1 MARQTSWLATSR
13 QEDLQTVDLSQ
24 ESAEL
29 LRTEAAGYVAAALAN
44 IRHEFPAAM
53 QHTMTA
59 PGDFPY
65 RPRARTPVFYGSF
78 DWHSSVQMHWAL
90 LRLLRTVP
98 GAVPGAEI
106 RSALGA
112 QFTPVALA
120 AEAEFVGS
128 ADAQAERPQ
137 GWGWA
142 LALIHEAR
150 SWDNPDARKW
160 AEAMAPLAEALAAGF
175 LRWLPGQSYPVRYG
189 TEQGSAFGLSLAWPF
204 AEARARAGDP
214 ALRDA
219 IAARALAWFSAD
231 SMYPADWE
239 PSGDDCVS
247 PALTEA
253 ELMARVMPPAE
264 FADWLAMFLP
274 GLEWGRPATLFTPAA
289 AGDPAGDQ
297 EQGSRLHGLNATRAW
312 CWRQIAGA
320 LPPGDPRAEPA
331 VAAAR
336 QHAKAVLPYVV
347 GGDYQLE
354 HWLAGYAVL
363 MLS

>member
-1 MARQTSWLATSR
+1 
-13 QEDLQTVDLSQ
+13 LQTVDLTQ

-29 LRTEAAGYVAAALAN
+29 LRSEAAGYAAAALAN

-53 QHTMTA
+53 RHTMTA

-78 DWHSSVQMHWAL
+78 DWHSSVQMHWTL
-90 LRLLRTVP
+90 LRLLRIMP
-98 GAVPGAEI
+98 GAVPATEI

-120 AEAEFVGS
+120 AEAEFVAS
-128 ADAQAERPQ
+128 ADARAERPQ

-142 LALIHEAR
+142 LALVHETQ
-150 SWDNPDARKW
+150 SWDIPDARKW
-160 AEAMAPLAEALAAGF
+160 AEAMGPLAGALSFAF
-175 LRWLPGQSYPVRYG
+175 LGWLAGQSYPVRYG

-219 IAARALAWFSAD
+219 IADRALAWFSTD
-231 SMYPADWE
+231 TMYPADWE

-253 ELMARVMPPAE
+253 ELMARVLPRPE
-264 FADWLAMFLP
+264 FADWLTMFLP
-274 GLEWGRPATLFTPAA
+274 GLEWGRPSTLFTPAV
-289 AGDPAGDQ
+289 AGDPRGAEERGEGE
-297 EQGSRLHGLNATRAW
+297 EQGVRLHGLNATRAW
-312 CWRQIAGA
+312 CWRQIAAA

-331 VAAAR
+331 GAAAR
-336 QHAKAVLPYVV
+336 QHAKAVLPYVL
-347 GGDYQLE
+347 GGDYRLE

>member
-1 MARQTSWLATSR
+1 M
-13 QEDLQTVDLSQ
+13 DLTQ

-29 LRTEAAGYVAAALAN
+29 LRTEAAGYAAAALAN

-78 DWHSSVQMHWAL
+78 DWHSSVQMHWTL
-90 LRLLRTVP
+90 LRLLRTMP
-98 GAVPGAEI
+98 DAVPGTEI
-106 RSALGA
+106 RSTLGA
-112 QFTPVALA
+112 QFTPVAMA
-120 AEAEFVGS
+120 AEAEFARS
-128 ADAQAERPQ
+128 ADARAERPQ

-142 LALIHEAR
+142 LALVHETQT
-150 SWDNPDARKW
+150 WDSPDARKW
-160 AEAMAPLAEALAAGF
+160 AEAMAPLAEALAGAF
-175 LRWLPGQSYPVRYG
+175 LSWLPGQSYPVRYG

-219 IAARALAWFSAD
+219 IVARALAWFSAD
-231 SMYPADWE
+231 TMYPGDWE

-253 ELMARVMPPAE
+253 ELMARVLPPHE
-264 FADWLAMFLP
+264 FADWLSIFLP
-274 GLEWGRPATLFTPAA
+274 GLEWGRPGTLFTPAA
-289 AGDPAGDQ
+289 GGDPAVDQ
-297 EQGSRLHGLNATRAW
+297 EQGQEPGGRVHGLNATRSW
-312 CWRQIAGA
+312 CWRQIARA
-320 LPPGDPRAEPA
+320 LPAGDPRIEPA
-331 VAAAR
+331 QAAAR
-336 QHAKAVLPYVV
+336 QHAKAVLPYVL
-347 GGDYQLE
+347 GGEYQLE

>member
-1 MARQTSWLATSR
+1 VARQTSP
-13 QEDLQTVDLSQ
+13 QEALQTVDLSQ

-29 LRTEAAGYVAAALAN
+29 LSAEAAGYAAAALAN

-65 RPRARTPVFYGSF
+65 RPRARAPVFYGSV
-78 DWHSSVQMHWAL
+78 DWHSSVQMHWTL
-90 LRLLRTVP
+90 LLLLRTVP
-98 GAVPGAEI
+98 GAVPGTEI

-120 AEAEFVGS
+120 AEAEFAGS
-128 ADAQAERPQ
+128 AAARAERPQ

-142 LALIHEAR
+142 LALVHETQT
-150 SWDNPDARKW
+150 WDNPDARKW
-160 AEAMAPLAEALAAGF
+160 AQAMAPLAEALVRGF
-175 LRWLPGQSYPVRYG
+175 LGWLPGQSYPVRYG

-253 ELMARVMPPAE
+253 ELMARVLPPAE
-264 FADWLAMFLP
+264 YADWLAIFLP
-274 GLEWGRPATLFTPAA
+274 GLEWGRPATLFTPAV
-289 AGDPAGDQ
+289 AGHPADEDEDQ

-312 CWRQIAGA
+312 CWRQIARS
-320 LPPGDPRAEPA
+320 LPAGDARAEPA
-331 VAAAR
+331 AAAAR
-336 QHAKAVLPYVV
+336 QHIKAVLPYVL
-347 GGDYQLE
+347 GGGYQLE

-363 MLS
+363 MLSS

>member
-1 MARQTSWLATSR
+1 M
-13 QEDLQTVDLSQ
+13 DLSQ

-29 LRTEAAGYVAAALAN
+29 LRTEAPGYAAAALAN

-78 DWHSSVQMHWAL
+78 DWHSSVQMHWTL

-120 AEAEFVGS
+120 AEAEFARS
-128 ADAQAERPQ
+128 TDARAERPQ

-142 LALIHEAR
+142 LALVHEMQT
-150 SWDNPDARKW
+150 WDNPDARKW
-160 AEAMAPLAEALAAGF
+160 AEAMAPLAEALARGF
-175 LRWLPGQSYPVRYG
+175 LGWLPGQSYPVRYG

-204 AEARARAGDP
+204 AEARAAGDP
-214 ALRDA
+214 ALRDM

-231 SMYPADWE
+231 TMYPADWE

-253 ELMARVMPPAE
+253 ELMARVLPQAE

-274 GLEWGRPATLFTPAA
+274 GLEWGRPATLFTPAG
-289 AGDPAGDQ
+289 AGVPGVPGGDQEGDQ

-320 LPPGDPRAEPA
+320 LPAGDPRAEPA

-336 QHAKAVLPYVV
+336 QHIKAVLPYVV

-363 MLS
+363 MLG

>member
-1 MARQTSWLATSR
+1 V
-13 QEDLQTVDLSQ
+13 ELSQ
-24 ESAEL
+24 EWAEL
-29 LRTEAAGYVAAALAN
+29 LHTEAPGYAAAALAN

-78 DWHSSVQMHWAL
+78 DWHSSVQMHWTL
-90 LRLLRTVP
+90 LRLLRTLP
-98 GAVPGAEI
+98 GAVPVTEI

-120 AEAEFVGS
+120 AEAEFAGS
-128 ADAQAERPQ
+128 ADARAERPQ

-142 LALIHEAR
+142 LALVHETVT
-150 SWDNPDARKW
+150 WDNPDARKW
-160 AEAMAPLAEALAAGF
+160 ADAMTPLAGALASGF
-175 LRWLPGQSYPVRYG
+175 LDWLPRQSYPVRYG

-231 SMYPADWE
+231 SMYPGDWE

-253 ELMARVMPPAE
+253 ELMGRVLPPAE
-264 FADWLAMFLP
+264 FADWLGMFLP
-274 GLEWGRPATLFTPAA
+274 GLEWGRPATLFTPAVA
-289 AGDPAGDQ
+289 GEAGDPAERRDDD
-297 EQGSRLHGLNATRAW
+297 QGSRLHGLNATRAW

-336 QHAKAVLPYVV
+336 QHAKAVLPYVL